1 MSKNTEAEH
10 AAEPA
15 PEQEG
20 KLERIFTVP
29 NLMSFF
35 RLLLIPVMMWAF
47 LAKKDYVLVAVL
59 LIVSGVTDVADGYVA
74 RHFNQ
79 VSNLGKMLDPV
90 ADKFTEGI
98 LMILLALRYPLM
110 WAVVAIFAVGAFLMS
125 FWGIRAIN
133 RSHFVNPAHWYGKIT
148 TVILYAATFTLLLWE
163 NIPLTAANVII
174 AACGLLVAGNVTM
187 YGLFYRKLR
196 KERLAQ
202 GLKK

>member
-1 MSKNTEAEH
+1 MNDRTETQTAKQDTGDI
-10 AAEPA
+10 PVD
-15 PEQEG
+15 
-20 KLERIFTVP
+20 RIWTVP
-29 NLMSFF
+29 NIMSFF
-35 RLLLIPVMMWAF
+35 RLLLIPVIMWVY

-59 LIVSGVTDVADGYVA
+59 LVVSGITDVADGYVA

-98 LMILLALRYPLM
+98 LMILLALRFPLM
-110 WAVVAIFAVGAFLMS
+110 WMLVGVFAVGAFLMS

-148 TVILYAATFTLLLWE
+148 TVILYAATFTLLLWDS
-163 NIPLTAANVII
+163 IPMKAANII
-174 AACGLLVAGNVTM
+174 IVVCTLLVIGNVTM
-187 YGLFYRKLR
+187 YGLFYMKLR
-196 KERLAQ
+196 RERLKQ

>member
-1 MSKNTEAEH
+1 MNDRSETQTAKQSTGDV
-10 AAEPA
+10 PVD
-15 PEQEG
+15 
-20 KLERIFTVP
+20 RIWTVP
-29 NLMSFF
+29 NIMSFF
-35 RLLLIPVMMWAF
+35 RLLLIPVIMWGF

-59 LIVSGVTDVADGYVA
+59 LVISGITDVADGYVA

-90 ADKFTEGI
+90 ADKLTEGI

-125 FWGIRAIN
+125 LWGIRAIN

-163 NIPLTAANVII
+163 NIPRMAANVII
-174 AACGLLVAGNVTM
+174 VVCGLLVVGNVTM
-187 YGLFYRKLR
+187 YGLFYLKLR

>member
-1 MSKNTEAEH
+1 MNDRTETQTAKQDTGDI
-10 AAEPA
+10 PVD
-15 PEQEG
+15 
-20 KLERIFTVP
+20 RIWTVP
-29 NLMSFF
+29 NIMSFF
-35 RLLLIPVMMWAF
+35 RLLLIPVIMWVY

-59 LIVSGVTDVADGYVA
+59 LVVSGITDVADGYVA

-98 LMILLALRYPLM
+98 LMILLALRFPLM
-110 WAVVAIFAVGAFLMS
+110 WMLVGVFAVGAFLMS

-148 TVILYAATFTLLLWE
+148 TVILYAATFTLLLWDS
-163 NIPLTAANVII
+163 IPMKAANII
-174 AACGLLVAGNVTM
+174 IVACTLLVIGNVTM
-187 YGLFYRKLR
+187 YGLFYMKLR
-196 KERLAQ
+196 RERLKQ